1 MNYVSGYN
9 ETLQGNTKCILAEL
23 ERLWPEKIIE
33 EALEEGKTMLT
44 IEMLDNKNGKI
55 TLT

>member
-1 MNYVSGYN
+1 M
-9 ETLQGNTKCILAEL
+9 NTKSFLAERKDCGL
-23 ERLWPEKIIE
+23 GKILE